1 MYLYHY
7 SKELYPA
14 LTTRLSRA
22 DKALSANDIAKA
34 KQDAELYANP
44 GSYFDSIS
52 FFFDPIPL
60 AMIGDHFNNDH
71 HTWFNGNKLI
81 EYVVDTSTFEPDILY
96 NIVETPADF
105 KAMNSIN
112 WDDPK
117 TDTDEFFTL
126 YMQGKNARKLRLG
139 EQGKGVA
146 NLVKHARQFVGGTE
160 RAYLANKQL
169 SKEDQESI
177 KGKYAANVPHVMLYP
192 KKGKIK
198 YITTSS
204 VVVGRVDTESSK
216 SVNPVSLFSW

>member
-14 LTTRLSRA
+14 LTTRLLRA
-22 DKALSANDIAKA
+22 NKTLSSKEVDKE
-34 KQDAELYANP
+34 KQDAEFHDNP
-44 GSYFDSIS
+44 GSYFESIS

-60 AMIGDHFNNDH
+60 AMIGEHFNNDH
-71 HTWFNGNKLI
+71 HTWFNGKNLV
-81 EYVVDTSTFEPDILY
+81 EYIVDTATLESDILY

-105 KAMNSIN
+105 KAMNSVN
-112 WDDPK
+112 WGDPK

-126 YMQGKNARKLRLG
+126 YMRGKNARKLKSG

-160 RAYLANKQL
+160 KAYLANKRL

-198 YITTSS
+198 YISTLP
-204 VVVGRVDTESSK
+204 VVVGRVATESSK
-216 SVNPVSLFSW
+216 SDHLVSLFSW